1 MRTIFAALIAA
12 TAATGAAA
20 QTPPAAAPAKPA
32 LEDKSQEIICRRDAE
47 VGSLIKRKR
56 TCHTRA
62 QWAAIQDRNQE
73 VGRSMVEGSRALPSG
88 Q

>member
-1 MRTIFAALIAA
+1 MRYLLTAIALL
-12 TAATGAAA
+12 TAGAAAA
-20 QTPPAAAPAKPA
+20 QTPPAAEPAKPA
-32 LEDKSQEIICRRDAE
+32 VMDKSQEIVCRRDAE

>member
-1 MRTIFAALIAA
+1 MRILLAALLAA
-12 TAATGAAA
+12 TATAAAA
-20 QTPPAAAPAKPA
+20 QTPPAAEPPKPA
-32 LEDKSQEIICRRDAE
+32 AVDKSQEIVCRRDAE